1 MILLVRGRVVGGDYG
16 VGLGGVRIVEQV
28 KVMRDGELE
37 DRDWLGKAAV
47 LANSASGLV
56 PPLFWDVGTP

>member
-28 KVMRDGELE
+28 KVLRDGDLE
-37 DRDWLGKAAV
+37 DRDWLGKAAA
-47 LANSASGLV
+47 LANAANGRV
-56 PPLFWDVGTP
+56 PPCFGTVK